1 MELKKIEAESI
12 PHPWDP
18 KDKSLK
24 PRNPKLPYL
33 DEHTDKMD
41 NYLTRFEKYA
51 ITNKWDPSMWVS
63 HLQPGNH
70 QVSISFQWNMISK

>member
-1 MELKKIEAESI
+1 MEAESI
-12 PHPWDP
+12 PHPLYP

-24 PRNPKLPYL
+24 PHNPKLLYF

-41 NYLTRFEKYA
+41 SYLTRFEYYA
-51 ITNKWDPSMWVS
+51 ITNKLDPSMWAS

-70 QVSISFQWNMISK
+70 QVRISFQ